1 MKVTPT
7 RLPEVLI
14 VEPRVFPDRSV
25 DIFMRCGWKS
35 LVSETR
41 YMRPFV
47 QDNVSRSV
55 HGTLRSSTSKNR
67 RHKEKLVTVLTG
79 KDFDVAVDIRRD
91 SPRFGQWVGLEL
103 DARIIRVSLILPGFA
118 HGFCVTSQRADF
130 LYKCTEYYSPAT
142 EGAIRWNDP
151 NLAIDWPV
159 PNPVLSEKDAVAP
172 LLSEAQT
179 LPSMDDN
186 AKIFLTGA
194 KGQLGRVLHQ
204 LLPAIGPVTAVD
216 RDEVDFSD
224 TDALHSLLQ
233 IEKPTLIVNAAAFTD
248 VDGAETAPDSQTP
261 LTGRHPR

>member
-1 MKVTPT
+1 
-7 RLPEVLI
+7 
-14 VEPRVFPDRSV
+14 
-25 DIFMRCGWKS
+25 MRCGWKS
-35 LVSETR
+35 GIGNPVYAGLRARQRLSFRSRNLARAPLPRTEGTR
-41 YMRPFV
+41 KAGHRP
-47 QDNVSRSV
+47 
-55 HGTLRSSTSKNR
+55 NR
-67 RHKEKLVTVLTG
+67 

-103 DARIIRVSLILPGFA
+103 DADHPRQLWIPPGFA

-186 AKIFLTGA
+186 A
-194 KGQLGRVLHQ
+194 
-204 LLPAIGPVTAVD
+204 
-216 RDEVDFSD
+216 
-224 TDALHSLLQ
+224 
-233 IEKPTLIVNAAAFTD
+233 
-248 VDGAETAPDSQTP
+248 
-261 LTGRHPR
+261 

>member
-14 VEPRVFPDRSV
+14 VEPRVFPDQRGHFYEMWV
-25 DIFMRCGWKS
+25 EERYRKAGICG
-35 LVSETR
+35 
-41 YMRPFV
+41 PFL

-55 HGTLRSSTSKNR
+55 HGTLRGLHFQEPKAQG
-67 RHKEKLVTVLTG
+67 KLVTVLTG
-79 KDFDVAVDIRRD
+79 KIFDVAVDIRRD

-103 DARIIRVSLILPGFA
+103 DADHPRQLWIPPGFA
-118 HGFCVTSQRADF
+118 HGFCVTSERADF

-186 AKIFLTGA
+186 A
-194 KGQLGRVLHQ
+194 
-204 LLPAIGPVTAVD
+204 
-216 RDEVDFSD
+216 
-224 TDALHSLLQ
+224 
-233 IEKPTLIVNAAAFTD
+233 
-248 VDGAETAPDSQTP
+248 
-261 LTGRHPR
+261 